1 MAKPK
6 RRRRRSQAQAYDASL
21 KALVQEQARD
31 ILPVFLPGALYEDT
45 LNVEIIRPAMR
56 VDKVF
61 KVMYREVD
69 HIFHL
74 EFESGSD
81 SDMPSRLL
89 AYHAVLYQEHHLPVI
104 SMIVYPFRTKMAVS
118 PWREMSGEE
127 ELLTFHFLTLPLFTM
142 DAEHFVREHILCM
155 YPLLPTMQ
163 GATDVVL
170 GRAMDEL
177 AELYRDDEVTLAQQF
192 VWMELLVER
201 TDTISA
207 QDKRK
212 IQERLDMYD
221 RLWEENPKVQQIR
234 AESEA
239 KGEVQAMRRMLI
251 SVVKAR
257 FPALVELAQ
266 EQALQINSPDALDLL
281 VQKIAT
287 APDEQM
293 VRWLLS
299 PTAA

>member
-1 MAKPK
+1 
-6 RRRRRSQAQAYDASL
+6 
-21 KALVQEQARD
+21 
-31 ILPVFLPGALYEDT
+31 VFLPGALYEDT

-234 AESEA
+234 AASEA

>member
-6 RRRRRSQAQAYDASL
+6 RRRQQSQAQAYDTTL
-21 KALVQEQARD
+21 KTWVQEQARD
-31 ILPVFLPGALYEDT
+31 ILPVFLPGAMYEET

-61 KVMYREVD
+61 KVMYRELD
-69 HIFHL
+69 HILHL

-81 SDMPSRLL
+81 NDMPSRLL
-89 AYHAVLYQEHHLPVI
+89 TYHAVLYQEHHLPVI
-104 SMIVYPFRTKMAVS
+104 SMIVYPFRTRMAVS
-118 PWREMSGEE
+118 PWREMSREE
-127 ELLTFHFLTLPLFTM
+127 TLLTFHFLTLPLFTL
-142 DAEHFVREHILCM
+142 DAERYVREHVLCM

-163 GATDVVL
+163 GATGAL
-170 GRAMDEL
+170 IGQAMDEL
-177 AELYRDDEVTLAQQF
+177 AELYQDDEVTLAQQF
-192 VWMELLVER
+192 VWMELLLER
-201 TDTISA
+201 TDTVSA
-207 QDKRK
+207 QEKQI

-221 RLWEENPKVQQIR
+221 RLWEESPKVQKIR
-234 AESEA
+234 AESE
-239 KGEVQAMRRMLI
+239 VQAMQRMLV

-257 FPALVELAQ
+257 FPALTQLAQ
-266 EQALQINSPDALDLL
+266 EQAVQINSPDTLDLL

-287 APDEQM
+287 APDEDM